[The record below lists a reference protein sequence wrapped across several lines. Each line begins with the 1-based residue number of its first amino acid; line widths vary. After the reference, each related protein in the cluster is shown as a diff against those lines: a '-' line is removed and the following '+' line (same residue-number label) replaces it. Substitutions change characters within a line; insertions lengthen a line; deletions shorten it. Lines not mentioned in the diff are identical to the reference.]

1 MSAQTLIIFD
11 VFKLPK
17 HTKTIKK
24 ISKYLNYPRD
34 YVLCVFNAK
43 CAKTK
48 KKRTKFAILTVS
60 VPQVSK
66 LVKISPYA
74 FILKGKVNPRF

>member
-1 MSAQTLIIFD
+1 MSAQTLIVFD
-11 VFKLPK
+11 IFKLPK
-17 HTKTIKK
+17 RTKTIKK

-34 YVLCVFNAK
+34 CVLCVLNSK

-48 KKRTKFAILTVS
+48 EKRTKFALLAVS
-60 VPQVSK
+60 VPLVSK
-66 LVKISPYA
+66 LVNFSPYA

>member
-1 MSAQTLIIFD
+1 MSAQTLIIFV

-17 HTKTIKK
+17 HPKMLRNA
-24 ISKYLNYPRD
+24 SKYLNYPRD
-34 YVLCVFNAK
+34 CVLCVLKAK

-48 KKRTKFAILTVS
+48 KKCTKFAVLAVS

-66 LVKISPYA
+66 LVNFSPYA